1 MLIKLTLK
9 EKKQETPSV
18 QSFIFDVDNSLE
30 WRAGQYLH
38 YVLHH
43 EPTDDRGSDRW
54 FTISSAPH
62 EGFVML
68 TTRFAKDNG
77 SSFKKELEGLNVGD
91 TVEFSDLDGDFVLEN
106 VKAKYVFIAG
116 GIGITPYRAILK
128 DLENKGNNVD
138 IILLYSNRD
147 SNFVF
152 KDELDNISNP
162 HFKVKY
168 IEGKVDEKHIKDN
181 VSDIKDRIF
190 YISGPEG
197 MVDSIG
203 EELKGLGVSED
214 NIKQDWF
221 PGYD

>member
-1 MLIKLTLK
+1 MKLTLK
-9 EKKQETPSV
+9 KKKQETSDII
-18 QSFIFDVDNSLE
+18 SLIFSSDDKIN
-30 WRAGQYLH
+30 WIAGQYLH

-68 TTRFAKDNG
+68 TTRFDKVKG
-77 SSFKKELEGLNVGD
+77 SSFKNELNHLNEGD
-91 TVEFSDLDGDFVLEN
+91 IIEFSDLDGDFILEDLN
-106 VKAKYVFIAG
+106 AKYVFIAG

-128 DLENKGNNVD
+128 DLESKSNNVD
-138 IILLYSNRD
+138 VILLYANRD
-147 SNFVF
+147 DNFVF
-152 KDELDNISNP
+152 KDELDHISIPNL
-162 HFKVKY
+162 KIKY
-168 IEGKVDEKHIKDN
+168 IEGRINIDDIKN
-181 VSDIKDRIF
+181 SVSDINDRIF

-197 MVDSIG
+197 MVDSMG
-203 EELKGLGVSED
+203 EALKELEITDS